1 MAGGIVRALVG
12 LPCTGRQGM
21 GGVFILAVSA
31 GGAGL
36 SPAMLRRGIAL
47 PASVGESMG
56 GIGRGERRIADGAGL
71 HGSVLGCAVLR
82 VLR

>member
-1 MAGGIVRALVG
+1 
-12 LPCTGRQGM
+12 M
-21 GGVFILAVSA
+21 GGVFILTVSA

-36 SPAMLRRGIAL
+36 GPAVLRGRIAL
-47 PASVGESMG
+47 PASVGEGMG
-56 GIGRGERRIADGAGL
+56 GIGRGERRIVDGAGL